1 MFKRLITVTAIA
13 LVATMAI
20 AGAAFALGVT
30 GTVTGIAGI
39 ALDQGTAPT
48 FSATLNGADQTVTYQ
63 PGLTVTDARG
73 TGAGWHLTVS
83 ATSLTD
89 GTHTALAQNVSAV
102 GQACASGSTCSLPT
116 NSVTLPVAVG
126 SSGTSFYSAAAAA
139 GLGKVSVTPTVQVA
153 IPGNAY
159 AGTYNSTVT
168 FAAVA
173 GP

>member
-1 MFKRLITVTAIA
+1 MIKRLITITAVA
-13 LVATMAI
+13 VAATMAI

-30 GTVTGIAGI
+30 GTITGTAGI
-39 ALDQGTAPT
+39 ALDPGTAPSFT
-48 FSATLNGADQTVTYQ
+48 DTLNGSDQTVTYQ
-63 PGLTVTDARG
+63 PGLNVTDARG

-83 ATSLTD
+83 ATNLTD
-89 GTHTALAQNVSAV
+89 GTHTLSQSVSAV
-102 GQACASGSTCSLPT
+102 TQACAGGSTCSLPT

-126 SSGTSFYSAAAAA
+126 SSGTSFYSAASGA
-139 GLGKVSVTPTVQVA
+139 GLGKVAVNPTVSVA

>member
-1 MFKRLITVTAIA
+1 MIKRLITITAVA
-13 LVATMAI
+13 VVATMAI
-20 AGAAFALGVT
+20 AASAFALGVT
-30 GTVTGIAGI
+30 GTVTGTAGI
-39 ALDQGTAPT
+39 GLNQGTAPT
-48 FSATLNGADQTVTYQ
+48 FSATLAGTDQTVTYQ

-89 GTHTALAQNVSAV
+89 GTHNLSQSVSAV
-102 GQACASGSTCSLPT
+102 SQACGSSSTCSLPT

-126 SSGTSFYSAAAAA
+126 STGTSFYSAASGA
-139 GLGKVSVTPTVQVA
+139 GLGIVNVNPTVSVA
-153 IPGNAY
+153 IPGNSY
-159 AGTYNSTVT
+159 AGSYASTVT